1 MDVGGGTGVC
11 DVLDTRMLMRAVADL
26 MEWLV
31 HVAIAVEHTD
41 MMHVQGAAHGWVQTR
56 WCVFCAR
63 HVVFTTTMVRGD
75 CSG

>member
-26 MEWLV
+26 MAWLV

-56 WCVFCAR
+56 WCVLCAR
-63 HVVFTTTMVRGD
+63 HAVFTTTMVCGD

>member
-56 WCVFCAR
+56 
-63 HVVFTTTMVRGD
+63 
-75 CSG
+75 